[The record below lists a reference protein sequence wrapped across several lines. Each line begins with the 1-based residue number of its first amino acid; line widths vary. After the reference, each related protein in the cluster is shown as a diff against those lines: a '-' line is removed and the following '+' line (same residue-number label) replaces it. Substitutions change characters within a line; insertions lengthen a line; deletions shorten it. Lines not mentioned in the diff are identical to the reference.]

1 MPVLAEDIDVDLA
14 RRQKGYGRGGRQQIE
29 HDCVEIVAGV
39 RHGRT
44 MGGPIAMVVKNRDWA
59 NWQGKMDIEPVPE
72 PPPPVTRLR
81 PGHADLAGV
90 VKYGLDDVRNVLERA
105 SARETASRVA
115 AGALGKV
122 FLRQF
127 GIEVR
132 SHVRS
137 DRLGARRS
145 RQTSWRWRATAPRT
159 PWWTQ
164 VEESPIRTGDTAFE
178 EQAIELIKAART
190 AGDTLG
196 GIFEVIAYGLP
207 IGLGTYG
214 QWDERLDGRLAAA
227 VMSIQS
233 IKGVELGDGFANAG
247 AATAPRR
254 TTSSTTTP
262 RAAAGSRPTNRAGGL
277 EGGVTNGAP
286 LVVRGAAKPIST
298 LIHPLPS
305 IDYATR
311 ERRRGARRAQRRVRR
326 PGGGR
331 RRRGDGRARA
341 GRRDARQVRRRQPR
355 GGAGATSVRI
365 HGDQMDNLILVGF
378 SCSGKTTLGRNVA
391 RRLRL
396 TFVDTDRFIEEMTG
410 RTIPD
415 IFRED
420 GEAAF
425 RAVEREAIEPH
436 HGRSATRWSARV
448 AARSST
454 PTIASGCAT
463 ATWSSTCRSAPR
475 PSSTGCATA
484 SRAGRGRCWTAPTRW
499 SAWSS

>member
-1 MPVLAEDIDVDLA
+1 MSLGYLRVLTAGESHGPQLTIFVENLPAGMPVLAEDINVDLA

-29 HDCVEIVAGV
+29 RDCVEIVAGV

-90 VKYGLDDVRNVLERA
+90 VKFGHHDVRNVLERA

-127 GIEVR
+127 GVEIR

-137 DRLGARRS
+137 IGPARAETPAELELTHDGALH
-145 RQTSWRWRATAPRT
+145 A
-159 PWWTQ
+159 WWQQ
-164 VEESPIRTGDTAFE
+164 VEESPIRTGDKNFE
-178 EQAIELIKAART
+178 AAATELIKTART

-233 IKGVELGDGFANAG
+233 VKAVELGDGFANASRHG
-247 AATAPRR
+247 SQAHDVIDYDPQR
-254 TTSSTTTP
+254 
-262 RAAAGSRPTNRAGGL
+262 GWSRPTNHAGGL
-277 EGGVTNGAP
+277 EGGITNGMP
-286 LVVRGAAKPIST
+286 VVVRGAAKPIST
-298 LIHPLPS
+298 LINPLPS

-311 ERRRGARRAQRRVRR
+311 QRDVAHVERSDVCVVPA
-326 PGGGR
+326 
-331 RRRGDGRARA
+331 A
-341 GRRDARQVRRRQPR
+341 GVVGEAMVALVLADA
-355 GGAGATSVRI
+355 
-365 HGDQMDNLILVGF
+365 
-378 SCSGKTTLGRNVA
+378 
-391 RRLRL
+391 LRL
-396 TFVDTDRFIEEMTG
+396 KFGGDSLD
-410 RTIPD
+410 
-415 IFRED
+415 
-420 GEAAF
+420 EALTNYRSF
-425 RAVEREAIEPH
+425 LEAN
-436 HGRSATRWSARV
+436 G
-448 AARSST
+448 
-454 PTIASGCAT
+454 
-463 ATWSSTCRSAPR
+463 
-475 PSSTGCATA
+475 
-484 SRAGRGRCWTAPTRW
+484 
-499 SAWSS
+499 

>member
-1 MPVLAEDIDVDLA
+1 MSLGYLRVVTAGESHGPQLTIFVENLPAGLPVLAEDIDVDLA

-29 HDCVEIVAGV
+29 HDRVEIVAGV

-72 PPPPVTRLR
+72 PPPPVTKLR

-115 AGALGKV
+115 AGALGKT

-137 DRLGARRS
+137 VGSARAKVPDELVVARDGAS
-145 RQTSWRWRATAPRT
+145 HA
-159 PWWTQ
+159 WWST
-164 VEESPIRTGDTAFE
+164 VEESPLRTGDKQFE
-178 EQAIELIKAART
+178 DQAIELIKAART

-196 GIFEVIAYGLP
+196 GIFEVIGYGLP

-214 QWDERLDGRLAAA
+214 QWDERIDGRLAAA

-233 IKGVELGDGFANAG
+233 IKAVELGDGFANAG
-247 AATAPRR
+247 RP
-254 TTSSTTTP
+254 
-262 RAAAGSRPTNRAGGL
+262 GSEAHDLIDYDPDQGWIRPTNRAGGL

-311 ERRRGARRAQRRVRR
+311 QRSDAHVERSDVCVVPA
-326 PGGGR
+326 
-331 RRRGDGRARA
+331 A
-341 GRRDARQVRRRQPR
+341 GV
-355 GGAGATSVRI
+355 V
-365 HGDQMDNLILVGF
+365 
-378 SCSGKTTLGRNVA
+378 
-391 RRLRL
+391 
-396 TFVDTDRFIEEMTG
+396 
-410 RTIPD
+410 
-415 IFRED
+415 
-420 GEAAF
+420 GEAMVALVLADAMRFKFGGDSLEEALANF
-425 RAVEREAIEPH
+425 RGYHER
-436 HGRSATRWSARV
+436 GTRNRD
-448 AARSST
+448 
-454 PTIASGCAT
+454 
-463 ATWSSTCRSAPR
+463 
-475 PSSTGCATA
+475 
-484 SRAGRGRCWTAPTRW
+484 
-499 SAWSS
+499 

>member
-1 MPVLAEDIDVDLA
+1 MSLGYLRVVTAGESHGPQLTIFVENLPAGLPVLAEDIDVDLA

-29 HDCVEIVAGV
+29 HDRVEIVAGV

-115 AGALGKV
+115 AGALGKT

-127 GIEVR
+127 GIEIR

-137 DRLGARRS
+137 VGSARAS
-145 RQTSWRWRATAPRT
+145 T
-159 PWWTQ
+159 PDELVLARDAAGDAWWSE
-164 VEESPIRTGDTAFE
+164 VEESPIRTGDKVFE
-178 EQAIELIKAART
+178 ETAIELIKTART

-196 GIFEVIAYGLP
+196 GIFEVISYGLP
-207 IGLGTYG
+207 IGLGSYG

-233 IKGVELGDGFANAG
+233 IKAVELGDAFANA
-247 AATAPRR
+247 ARP
-254 TTSSTTTP
+254 
-262 RAAAGSRPTNRAGGL
+262 GSEAHDIIDYDVERGWIRPTNRAGGL

-311 ERRRGARRAQRRVRR
+311 ERSIAHVERSDVCVVPA
-326 PGGGR
+326 
-331 RRRGDGRARA
+331 A
-341 GRRDARQVRRRQPR
+341 GIV
-355 GGAGATSVRI
+355 
-365 HGDQMDNLILVGF
+365 
-378 SCSGKTTLGRNVA
+378 
-391 RRLRL
+391 
-396 TFVDTDRFIEEMTG
+396 
-410 RTIPD
+410 
-415 IFRED
+415 
-420 GEAAF
+420 GEAMVALVLADAMRF
-425 RAVEREAIEPH
+425 KFGGDSLEEALANFGSYAER
-436 HGRSATRWSARV
+436 GTRN
-448 AARSST
+448 
-454 PTIASGCAT
+454 GH
-463 ATWSSTCRSAPR
+463 
-475 PSSTGCATA
+475 
-484 SRAGRGRCWTAPTRW
+484 
-499 SAWSS
+499 

>member
-1 MPVLAEDIDVDLA
+1 VSLGYLRVLTAGESHGPQLTIFVENLPAGMPVLAEDINVDLA

-29 HDCVEIVAGV
+29 RDCVEIVAGV

-90 VKYGLDDVRNVLERA
+90 VKYGHHDVRNVLERA

-127 GIEVR
+127 GVEVR

-137 DRLGARRS
+137 IGPARAETPAELELARDGALH
-145 RQTSWRWRATAPRT
+145 A
-159 PWWTQ
+159 WWQQ
-164 VEESPIRTGDTAFE
+164 VEESPIRTGDKDFE
-178 EQAIELIKAART
+178 AAATELIKTART

-233 IKGVELGDGFANAG
+233 VKAVELGDGFANASRHG
-247 AATAPRR
+247 SQAHDVIDYDPQR
-254 TTSSTTTP
+254 
-262 RAAAGSRPTNRAGGL
+262 GWSRPTNHAGGL
-277 EGGVTNGAP
+277 EGGITNGMP

-298 LIHPLPS
+298 LINPLPS

-311 ERRRGARRAQRRVRR
+311 QRDVAHVERSDVCVVPA
-326 PGGGR
+326 
-331 RRRGDGRARA
+331 A
-341 GRRDARQVRRRQPR
+341 GVVGEAMVALVLADA
-355 GGAGATSVRI
+355 
-365 HGDQMDNLILVGF
+365 
-378 SCSGKTTLGRNVA
+378 
-391 RRLRL
+391 LRL
-396 TFVDTDRFIEEMTG
+396 KFGGDSLD
-410 RTIPD
+410 
-415 IFRED
+415 
-420 GEAAF
+420 EALTNYRSF
-425 RAVEREAIEPH
+425 LEAN
-436 HGRSATRWSARV
+436 G
-448 AARSST
+448 
-454 PTIASGCAT
+454 
-463 ATWSSTCRSAPR
+463 
-475 PSSTGCATA
+475 
-484 SRAGRGRCWTAPTRW
+484 
-499 SAWSS
+499 